1 VNGAS
6 QMALLA
12 KESAQWVAEW
22 FGRGCSAVRL
32 PLPTLPRVVNGL
44 EHSS

>member
-1 VNGAS
+1 VRAS

-22 FGRGCSAVRL
+22 FGRCCSAVRL
-32 PLPTLPRVVNGL
+32 QLPTLPRFVHRL